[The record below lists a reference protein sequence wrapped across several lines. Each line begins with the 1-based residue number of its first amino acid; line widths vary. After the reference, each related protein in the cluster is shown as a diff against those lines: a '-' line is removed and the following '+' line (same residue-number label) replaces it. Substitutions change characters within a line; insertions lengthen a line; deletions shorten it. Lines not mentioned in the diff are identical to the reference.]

1 MALKSISIADATN
14 AKNQIVQRAMNV
26 LLFPQ
31 HITELPQNRKSA
43 QDPRQQ
49 WPQGGNEEIKY
60 FPKVSFPHCKFT
72 SPKN

>member
-14 AKNQIVQRAMNV
+14 TKNQIVQRAVNV

-31 HITELPQNRKSA
+31 HMTELPQNRKSA

-49 WPQGGNEEIKY
+49 
-60 FPKVSFPHCKFT
+60 
-72 SPKN
+72 